1 MNVLDLWEKRLKYGY
16 HNKISLLPFRSFS
29 ALFKN
34 KCQVSTVDT
43 MGHQCLMTTVWKQ
56 MQHLSQERLP
66 STQGSELPL
75 HLLLQASTASVGMD
89 LHVLFL
95 VQEEFAQAEAL
106 VDMVDNRGDYLFEK
120 SGKLLCSAMLENG
133 GSTYSSPLSTEP

>member
-1 MNVLDLWEKRLKYGY
+1 M
-16 HNKISLLPFRSFS
+16 S
-29 ALFKN
+29 A
-34 KCQVSTVDT
+34 VDT

-56 MQHLSQERLP
+56 MQHLRQEPLP

-75 HLLLQASTASVGMD
+75 HSLLQASTASVGMD

-133 GSTYSSPLSTEP
+133 RSTYPSPLSTEP